1 VLALNETEPAF
12 DAANCL
18 KANDHILYL
27 VSNSGNLR
35 GCDKLQEIMGHDV
48 KVHPL
53 HDVYAF
59 THIDSTICFLREGLL
74 MINPSRVKDIHDLPH
89 PFNTWDVINCPEP
102 EGYQQPSYA
111 YCSPWVLN
119 MNLISIN
126 ERLVI
131 VEENQH
137 QLRKL
142 LSVQGIES
150 LVMPGRQMIKMGGG
164 PHCCSLDI
172 DRD

>member
-1 VLALNETEPAF
+1 
-12 DAANCL
+12 
-18 KANDHILYL
+18 
-27 VSNSGNLR
+27 
-35 GCDKLQEIMGHDV
+35 
-48 KVHPL
+48 
-53 HDVYAF
+53 
-59 THIDSTICFLREGLL
+59 

-89 PFNTWDVINCPEP
+89 PFNTWDVIHCPEP
-102 EGYQQPSYA
+102 EGYTQPAYA

-119 MNLISIN
+119 MNLISVN